1 MNSVDYLFYV
11 VVVVITL
18 VTVVT
23 VVVVVVVVVVVP
35 TFIQTFRRRS
45 NYAVVESPQSLS
57 KRQKTVKNLPPFFT
71 SNVEKRFQNRTL
83 KCITE
88 VEFEPRF
95 FGAFLV

>member
-18 VTVVT
+18 VTVVN
-23 VVVVVVVVVVVP
+23 VNVVVVVVVP

-45 NYAVVESPQSLS
+45 NYVVVESPQSLS
-57 KRQKTVKNLPPFFT
+57 KRQKPVKNLPPFFT